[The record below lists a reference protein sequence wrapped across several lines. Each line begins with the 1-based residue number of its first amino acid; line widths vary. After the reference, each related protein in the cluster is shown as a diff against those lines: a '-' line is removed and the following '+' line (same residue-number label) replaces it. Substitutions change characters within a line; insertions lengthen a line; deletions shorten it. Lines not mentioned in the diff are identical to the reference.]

1 MAAKKPAPERVKLPK
16 RGKLPKAKNN
26 AEHAAL
32 HYGFDLV
39 DIKDSFHTGK
49 TSDLT
54 EEEKVKLMKF
64 YSKENDLKKHIPKK
78 MMFYSKP
85 ILKEK
90 KARGKKNN
98 FGLDIVGVESGLAE
112 AFIVKTALSI
122 LKDEGYKDLSVKINA
137 IGDKESVKRFEK
149 EIAAFYKKNLAT
161 LKAADQKKVKDGKSL
176 ELFSANKESMEE
188 LHAEAP
194 KPMFFLSE
202 ESSTH
207 FKEVLEYIEE
217 MGIHYEID
225 DQLMGNKNYFSK
237 TIFVI
242 TGCEEKGKPS
252 KELAR
257 GGRYDELASEVTRK
271 RKISA
276 VGLAMDFK
284 AKEKA
289 PKSTKSKK
297 KGTHDVSI
305 HLIKIGFNAR
315 LKSFEIMEAMRKLNI
330 PLNHSMDETK
340 ISHQIEHAVDNDARY
355 ALIVGHKEAT
365 ENKVLIRDMET
376 FSQNE
381 VKLEDLPKYAKKLI

>member
-1 MAAKKPAPERVKLPK
+1 MAAKKPVPERIKLPK
-16 RGKLPKAKNN
+16 RIKSPKPKNN
-26 AEHAAL
+26 AEHAAF

-39 DIKDSFHTGK
+39 DIKDSFHAGK
-49 TSDLT
+49 TTDLT

-64 YSKENDLKKHIPKK
+64 YTKENDVKKHIPKK

-98 FGLDIVGVESGLAE
+98 FGLDIIGVESGLAE
-112 AFIVKTALSI
+112 AFIIQTALAI

-149 EIAAFYKKNLAT
+149 EIAAFYKKNLTA
-161 LKAADQKKVKDGKSL
+161 LKTADQKKVKDGKSL

-194 KPMFFLSE
+194 KPLFFLSE
-202 ESSTH
+202 ESSNH
-207 FKEVLEYIEE
+207 FKEVLEYMEE
-217 MGIHYEID
+217 INMPYEID

-242 TGCEEKGKPS
+242 TGSDEKGKPT

-276 VGLAMDFK
+276 VGLSMDFK

-289 PKSTKSKK
+289 PKNK
-297 KGTHDVSI
+297 KGTHDISI

-340 ISHQIEHAVDNDARY
+340 ISHQIEHAVDNDAKY
-355 ALIVGHKEAT
+355 ALIIGHKEAT